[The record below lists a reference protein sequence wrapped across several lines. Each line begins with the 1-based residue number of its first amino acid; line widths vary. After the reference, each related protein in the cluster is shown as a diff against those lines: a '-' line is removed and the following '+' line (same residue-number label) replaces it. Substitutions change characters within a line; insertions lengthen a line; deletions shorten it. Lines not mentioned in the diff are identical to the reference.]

1 MARAVDFAV
10 PLASHTLLP
19 LLDRCF
25 SPQFP
30 YLSFVTR
37 RQAGS
42 LRRCRFIKQM
52 RCGLAFNELPTIR
65 KEFALVPPTTNG
77 HE

>member
-19 LLDRCF
+19 LLDRCL
-25 SPQFP
+25 SSHFP

-42 LRRCRFIKQM
+42 LRRCLLIKQL
-52 RCGLAFNELPTIR
+52 RCPLAFSELLMIR
-65 KEFALVPPTTNG
+65 EEFRLIRITTNQHG
-77 HE
+77 

>member
-1 MARAVDFAV
+1 MARAVEFAV
-10 PLASHTLLP
+10 PLASHTLLS
-19 LLDRCF
+19 LLDRCLV
-25 SPQFP
+25 PQLS

-52 RCGLAFNELPTIR
+52 RCQLAFSELLIIR
-65 KEFALVPPTTNG
+65 EEFRLIRITTNQ